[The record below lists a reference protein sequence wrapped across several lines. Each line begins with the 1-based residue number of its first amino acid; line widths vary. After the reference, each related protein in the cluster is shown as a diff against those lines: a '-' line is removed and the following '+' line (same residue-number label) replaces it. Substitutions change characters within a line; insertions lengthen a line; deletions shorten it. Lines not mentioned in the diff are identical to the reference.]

1 MVEQHSSPKRI
12 IAQNPKS
19 SPKSSFK
26 RSIKPIKERN
36 VPSTVE
42 SDLESSDLIYGRHSV
57 LTAMESDR
65 QLNRIWII
73 PRLRYD
79 PRFLP
84 LLQDAKANGTVIDE
98 VEPPRLSQITQGGSH
113 QGIAAQVSPYTYTE
127 LSDLL
132 SSAKAKTPNPVI
144 VIADGIT
151 DPHNLGAIIRTTE
164 AMGAQGI
171 IIPQRRASGITSTV
185 LKVAAGAL
193 EHLAVARV
201 INLHRALEELKE
213 AGFWIYGTATNGSK
227 QMHTID
233 LKGAIGLVVGSE
245 GEGLSLL
252 TQRCCDELISIPL
265 AGKTPSLNASVATAM
280 ALYEIYRQR
289 YSDPIYLESVS
300 SSTSQKWHSKV

>member
-19 SPKSSFK
+19 SFK
-26 RSIKPIKERN
+26 RSIKPIKEQN
-36 VPSTVE
+36 APSTVE
-42 SDLESSDLIYGRHSV
+42 IDLESSDLIYGRHPV

-65 QLNRIWII
+65 QLNRIWIVS
-73 PRLRYD
+73 RLRYD

-98 VEPPRLSQITQGGSH
+98 VEPQRLSQITQGGSH

-132 SSAKAKTPNPVI
+132 SSAKTKTPNSVI

-201 INLHRALEELKE
+201 VNLHRALEELKE
-213 AGFWIYGTATNGSK
+213 AGFWIYGTAATSSK

-300 SSTSQKWHSKV
+300 SSTSHKWHSKV

>member
-1 MVEQHSSPKRI
+1 MVEQFSKPKRI
-12 IAQNPKS
+12 LDRKPKAS
-19 SPKSSFK
+19 LKRSPKIISPRITSS
-26 RSIKPIKERN
+26 
-36 VPSTVE
+36 VE
-42 SDLESSDLIYGRHSV
+42 ETETDHDLIYGRHPV
-57 LTAMESDR
+57 LTALESDR

-84 LLQDAKANGTVIDE
+84 LLNDAKAKGSVIDE
-98 VEPPRLSQITQGGSH
+98 VEPPRLSQITQGGNH

-127 LSDLL
+127 LSDLITEAKVKTL
-132 SSAKAKTPNPVI
+132 SPVI

-164 AMGAQGI
+164 AVGAQGL

-193 EHLAVARV
+193 EHIQVARV

-213 AGFWIYGTATNGSK
+213 AGFWIYGTAASSGK
-227 QMHTID
+227 QIHTID

-300 SSTSQKWHSKV
+300 LSTSQKSHYKV